1 MKNLAR
7 SWDRETL
14 TKVLTA
20 YVILHNMV
28 TKEKGKS
35 ICRYSANNILNPW
48 ALILVDSPK
57 YFTRLLSIQNRKI
70 YHNLLK
76 QISKKQFK
84 YNNDIVDEDYNDEE
98 NDEEDDDDYYFLFSS
113 LISMFFY

>member
-35 ICRYSANNILNPW
+35 IC
-48 ALILVDSPK
+48 SPK